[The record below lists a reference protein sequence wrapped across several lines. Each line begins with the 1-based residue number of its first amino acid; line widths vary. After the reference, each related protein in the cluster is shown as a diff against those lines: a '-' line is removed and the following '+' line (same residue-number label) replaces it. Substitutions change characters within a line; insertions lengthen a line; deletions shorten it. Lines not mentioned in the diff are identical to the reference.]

1 MKKAPTSSSP
11 TLKKEK
17 FGDLGFMFPF
27 MPKHSLAR
35 ARIEQEGG
43 DSAQREVG
51 LSGAQTV
58 VTAIVATMAVAIA
71 RASDLGPQGRLK
83 GATMRLGLSGNKGKV
98 GTFSPSLSLDLSLVR
113 QL

>member
-1 MKKAPTSSSP
+1 
-11 TLKKEK
+11 
-17 FGDLGFMFPF
+17 MFPF

-43 DSAQREVG
+43 DSAQTASAQAREVG
-51 LSGAQTV
+51 LSGAQTM
-58 VTAIVATMAVAIA
+58 VTAIVATMAIAIA
-71 RASDLGPQGRLK
+71 RASDLGPQGRSK